1 MVYHSGRKTRYYY
14 CLRGI
19 IMTAQAIK
27 LTISLPR
34 ELAQLT
40 DEVAKEWQVSRS
52 KVVSSCLQELAKKR
66 FQADMEEGYKAMA
79 KENLEFATLAMD
91 LAHEVLP
98 EWK

>member
-1 MVYHSGRKTRYYY
+1 
-14 CLRGI
+14 
-19 IMTAQAIK
+19 MTSQAVK

-34 ELAQLT
+34 DLVLVT
-40 DEVAKEWQVSRS
+40 DEIAKELQVSRS
-52 KVVSSCLQELAKKR
+52 KVVASCLQEFAKKR
-66 FQADMEEGYKAMA
+66 FEAEMEEGYKAVA

>member
-1 MVYHSGRKTRYYY
+1 MAT
-14 CLRGI
+14 
-19 IMTAQAIK
+19 QATK

-34 ELAQLT
+34 ELVLLT
-40 DEVAKEWQVSRS
+40 DEIAREWQVSRS
-52 KVVSSCLQELAKKR
+52 KVVSSCLQEFAKKR
-66 FQADMEEGYKAMA
+66 FEAQMEEGYKAMA